1 MPDNSTSQLL
11 HAVCGYVHIRGVW
24 RCGGLHQLTTLS
36 CFCMYCGSVLVCM
49 DGSVYT
55 CKLMRRYQG
64 KIYIIRIHNYI
75 YIRTES
81 YGTQSYLGNRNRLP
95 YTDLP
100 ITSNVNI
107 MQCVEPLPGGNR
119 LMRDVEGGLP
129 QLLSE
134 AHGPVDMLGVV
145 GPMW

>member
-1 MPDNSTSQLL
+1 
-11 HAVCGYVHIRGVW
+11 
-24 RCGGLHQLTTLS
+24 
-36 CFCMYCGSVLVCM
+36 M

-64 KIYIIRIHNYI
+64 KIYIHIYNYI

-95 YTDLP
+95 YTAYLP
-100 ITSNVNI
+100 ITSTVNI
-107 MQCVEPLPGGNR
+107 MQCVGPLPGGNR
-119 LMRDVEGGLP
+119 LIRDVEGGLP

-145 GPMW
+145 GPLW